1 MEFPES
7 SYRHVS
13 YNRREKKRRY
23 KQEARL
29 MDHLSCG
36 YSDLHKEAVDTLDRV
51 IATKHLI

>member
-1 MEFPES
+1 MELPES

-13 YNRREKKRRY
+13 YNRRERKRRY

-36 YSDLHKEAVDTLDRV
+36 YSDLHKEAVDTLDRL

>member
-1 MEFPES
+1 MKSPES

-13 YNRREKKRRY
+13 YKRLEKQRRY

-36 YSDLHKEAVDTLDRV
+36 YSDLHKEAVDTLERV